1 MTPRMRKTRKVLFS
15 SGAGVVMSTSED
27 CVGCHYGRAFSRAS
41 RPGNALVGAT
51 QGLALGL
58 RSASGPCVSY
68 QRGAAASA
76 DMRCS
81 NMRLRTGHHQDHGLG
96 ERYDVISESF
106 VVAAE

>member
-1 MTPRMRKTRKVLFS
+1 MVATMVALSAVRRARVTPWR
-15 SGAGVVMSTSED
+15 G
-27 CVGCHYGRAFSRAS
+27 
-41 RPGNALVGAT
+41 T